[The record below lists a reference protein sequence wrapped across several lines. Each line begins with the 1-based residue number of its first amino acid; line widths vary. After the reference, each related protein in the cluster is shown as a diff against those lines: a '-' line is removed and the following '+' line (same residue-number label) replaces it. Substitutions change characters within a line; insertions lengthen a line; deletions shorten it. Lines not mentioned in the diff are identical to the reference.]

1 MTDNDRKLMLLAI
14 EQAQLA
20 GSIGEVPI
28 GAVITDQNN
37 NLISTG
43 HNLRETNQDPT
54 AHAEIIAIRNAS
66 EKLQSWRMEGAT
78 LYVTLEPCAM
88 CIGAIVLSRIRK
100 LVFGARDSKAGA
112 VFSIYNIGTD
122 NKLNHSVEVIEGVL
136 ETECSNLL
144 KDFFKALR
152 TKEPKF

>member
-1 MTDNDRKLMLLAI
+1 MLLAI

-37 NLISTG
+37 NLISSG

-54 AHAEIIAIRNAS
+54 AHAEIIAIRQAS
-66 EKLQSWRMEGAT
+66 EKLQNWRMEATT

-88 CIGAIVLSRIRK
+88 CIGAIVLARIDR
-100 LVFGARDSKAGA
+100 LVFGARDPKAGA
-112 VFSIYNIGTD
+112 IYSVFNIGTD
-122 NKLNHSVEVIEGVL
+122 DKLNHSVEVIEGVC
-136 ETECSNLL
+136 EAECSNLL
-144 KDFFKALR
+144 KEFFKTLR
-152 TKEPKF
+152 E